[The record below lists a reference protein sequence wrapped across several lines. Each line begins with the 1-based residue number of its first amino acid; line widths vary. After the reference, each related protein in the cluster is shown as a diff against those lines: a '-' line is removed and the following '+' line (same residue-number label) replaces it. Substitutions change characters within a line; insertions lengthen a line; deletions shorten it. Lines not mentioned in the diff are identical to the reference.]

1 MSLKINGK
9 KVDVDIEEELQE
21 YEWSNARWTSS
32 KLISSSP
39 FRYDKAPSF
48 FVDLE
53 TGGWADS
60 GSYDD
65 EFSKGNFVKLIAH
78 LRGIYEH
85 EAEEYLINK
94 YGLLYEI
101 KEGHDIHI
109 EAPRLRERKKEYA
122 LSSSTVTQA
131 VSPYLITRGIAPDV
145 QERYGIGYNENNK
158 GYTAIPWHYSDTG
171 DIANVKYRSTS
182 SKRFFYEPDA
192 KSISELVYGL
202 WQAKTSPYVIICEG
216 EIDALSWA
224 TAGYTAVAL
233 GGAHITRR
241 QSELIVREGF
251 KKIYVAADNDDQGRS
266 LNRKVYEL
274 LKGYARIYE
283 VDYREEKDANDVL
296 LRHGVGGLDEIFD
309 TSKELSFIHLHQAKS
324 RLHPQ

>member
-1 MSLKINGK
+1 MTLKINGK

-78 LRGIYEH
+78 LRGTYEQ
-85 EAEEYLINK
+85 ESEEYLINK

-101 KEGHDIHI
+101 KDGHDIHI
-109 EAPRLRERKKEYA
+109 ETPKLKRKEKEYA

-131 VSPYLITRGIAPDV
+131 ISPYLITRGIAPEV
-145 QERYGIGYNENNK
+145 QERFGIGYNENNK
-158 GYTAIPWHYSDTG
+158 GYTAIPWHYSETG
-171 DIANVKYRSTS
+171 EIANVKYRSTS

-192 KSISELVYGL
+192 KPVSELVYGL
-202 WQAKTSPYVIICEG
+202 WQAKGSSYVIICEG
-216 EIDALSWA
+216 EIDALSWS

-241 QSELIVREGF
+241 QSEIIVREGF
-251 KKIYVAADNDDQGRS
+251 GEIYVAADNDEQGRKI
-266 LNRKVYEL
+266 NRKVYEL
-274 LKGYARIYE
+274 LKGYAKIY
-283 VDYREEKDANDVL
+283 VVNYGEEKDANDVL
-296 LRHGVGGLDEIFD
+296 LRHGVGELDDIFNNA
-309 TSKELSFIHLHQAKS
+309 KELSTV
-324 RLHPQ
+324 RLRQE